1 MGRPL
6 DLDGR
11 EREQLY
17 CRSTLGAGDSAAWLA
32 FRRDLKRRLRA
43 FRPPPG
49 ETIDDVVADTGSK
62 VWEHLSRIRSDGGLL
77 PYAFTVGVKLIQR
90 GWRRHQSRRGEPLHS
105 EPAGPDLTLGNMEAS
120 ELFDRLQSV
129 LNRKEKQLFRA
140 VFARGVRG
148 AEVWRALDVEAPIAW
163 LRSSRVRKKLRDAL
177 LRCSTE
183 HEPVETMLAAA
194 DYRHFR

>member
-1 MGRPL
+1 LIEKGRL
-6 DLDGR
+6 NAWAGNSICTGTEKR

-17 CRSTLGAGDSAAWLA
+17 CRSTLRDGDSKAWLA
-32 FRRDLKRRLRA
+32 FRRDLRRRLSA

-49 ETIDDVVADTGSK
+49 ETIDDIVADTSSK
-62 VWEHLSRIRSDGGLL
+62 VWAHLSRIGSDGGLL

-90 GWRRHQSRRGEPLHS
+90 GWRRHQSHKGEPLHS

-140 VFARGVRG
+140 LFARGARG
-148 AEVWRALDVEAPIAW
+148 AKLWRALDVDAQIGW
-163 LRSSRVRKKLRDAL
+163 LRSSRLRKKLRGAL
-177 LRCSTE
+177 LRS
-183 HEPVETMLAAA
+183 
-194 DYRHFR
+194 